1 MIEGFANSK
10 STREYKERFDFP
22 EGQFHEYLKTRI
34 WLSAFG
40 IGSFGGLV
48 DAKTDVRIAEVVKTA
63 ALSGINVFDTA
74 AHYRYGRSPAAVG
87 QGLQAAIAEG
97 IPRSALFVVAKGGF
111 LTFPEGRPED
121 FSQWFQKNIEEKG
134 LGKREDLANN
144 IHLLSP
150 EYIDYQINACRE
162 QLGLNTLDA
171 FLLDQPEI
179 HIPIIGKEA
188 LNQKI
193 GKVFIT
199 LEKAVQERRIQ
210 GYGLSAFHGFRLETD
225 DPGFQSITSMLGWA
239 EKAAREVQ
247 GTPIAKHSFRIIQFP
262 FNQVLLE
269 AFTRFNHATGE
280 GNIASTVQAAY
291 QLGVYPMAS
300 HTLFKGHLAKQSID
314 IVAERLK
321 HLSPVERALQF
332 NRSTPGMKTSLIGI
346 SQLAHLDPV
355 LKVAAMPVLER
366 KTYLSMY
373 AQA

>member
-10 STREYKERFDFP
+10 SSREYKERFDFP

-40 IGSFGGLV
+40 IGTFGGTV
-48 DAKTDVRIAEVVKTA
+48 DSITDETIAKVVEQA

-74 AHYRYGRSPAAVG
+74 AHYRYGRSPNALG
-87 QGLQAAIAEG
+87 QGLKAAIDQG
-97 IPRSALFVVAKGGF
+97 IPRTALFVVAKGGF
-111 LTFPEGRPED
+111 LTFPDGKPED
-121 FSQWFQKNIEEKG
+121 FQQWFQSNIEEKG
-134 LGKREDLANN
+134 LGTKADLANN
-144 IHLLSP
+144 VHLISP
-150 EYIDYQINACRE
+150 EYIDWQIDYCRE
-162 QLGLNTLDA
+162 QLGLKTLDA

-179 HIPIIGKEA
+179 HIPLIGKEE
-188 LNQKI
+188 LNKKI

-199 LEKAVQERRIQ
+199 LEKAVKERRIQ
-210 GYGLSAFHGFRLETD
+210 GYGVSAFHGFRLETD

-239 EKAAREVQ
+239 EKAAKEVQ
-247 GTPIAKHSFRIIQFP
+247 DAPTAKHSFRIIQFP

-300 HTLFKGHLAKQSID
+300 HSLFKGHLAKQSLE

-321 HLSPVERALQF
+321 NLSPVERALQF
-332 NRSTPGMKTSLIGI
+332 NRSTPGIKTSLVGI
-346 SQLAHLDPV
+346 SKIDHLAPL

-366 KTYLSMY
+366 KMYLSMY